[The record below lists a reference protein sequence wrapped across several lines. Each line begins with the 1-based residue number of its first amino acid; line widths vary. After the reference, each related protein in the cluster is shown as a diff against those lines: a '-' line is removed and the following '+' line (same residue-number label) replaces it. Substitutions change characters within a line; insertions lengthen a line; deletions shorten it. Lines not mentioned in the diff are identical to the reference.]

1 MAVAAPRNHM
11 PESNLSESQ
20 RRMLSI
26 LDYLEELDKLT
37 RRAVFEIT
45 EHGGLSIYQADVGG
59 LPGIV
64 LGRVDAEGE
73 IWMEIERLRPARPPL
88 PPSDLAPWCILR
100 DDPAVEP
107 KCRETLVIGPEPEN
121 VERLED
127 RPEIASALD
136 RYRAEQ
142 WATWTRLELPKRRTI
157 TLYDKLFN
165 LSQTIEGE
173 GAESP
178 TEFVWGIGVAVWNH
192 EQRRVRYPL
201 LSQLVEIDPIGIDM
215 TIRIRPRQTE
225 PRVELD
231 PYRELEIAGAEVVEK
246 RAQVVLRQAEE
257 TLSPFDPKSFEE
269 ILSTATAN
277 LDPQGC
283 YWPREAGAQPG
294 QVPPAAQELR
304 VTDTWVLF
312 SRRKTTNFLVE
323 DVRRLREKVIEKPL
337 PPGGPSILVED
348 PIGPTPV
355 RERFAY
361 RGISNAGST
370 ASEGLQVRELYFPR
384 PFNKEQVSIVEKLDQ
399 ADGVVV
405 QGPPG
410 TGKTHTISNIICHY
424 LALGKRVLV
433 TSKGEPALAVLR
445 DQIPEKVRALTVSLL
460 TREREGLKQLEQS
473 VTRIS
478 DEVSHLNKDDKRE
491 EIRRIERKIDRHHQQ
506 IAAID
511 HDLAEWARCNTTPAP
526 ALLGGIAPEELARKV
541 VAGAER
547 NSWFPD
553 ALREAPE
560 HEPQFGD
567 EDIGKLV
574 CSRRRLGNALQ
585 YLGQQLPASRDF
597 NDAATLADI
606 HRDLQTMGTIEQEV
620 ATAQLPRLRRQN
632 TEVLRQATALLDAVE
647 QACALHEA
655 CQEQWLAWLRT
666 EFAKAARDSSP
677 HLVLAGLVEL
687 LDGVSA
693 LEATRASFATVAV
706 VLPPEADTDH
716 ELVSSLRRASE
727 SKRPFSLLP
736 FGQSALRAKFG
747 AIRLNGSAP
756 TEPAHWRV
764 VVGFVEF
771 LQKSRAIVARWNT
784 VRIEFDGPSV
794 SESGAMAVRALAR
807 IAERIDN
814 ARRLAEHF
822 EPTLPGQVDEVF
834 GFGFRADA
842 VIRDAAEMRRV
853 AEVLRL
859 HLAHGRLAAAKNS
872 LQTEG
877 AKLIEPTGE
886 VFDAMRAFLTDVV
899 GSRSATSDEIEL
911 RWQTF
916 RHELDRLAA
925 LSDDFAEVKRV
936 TSLIARSGAPNWAQR
951 LRTTSAAT
959 DDDPEIRSP
968 WTEAW
973 TWSRQRGYLEAIDGR
988 ALIFKLNSDRRAA
1001 ERDLARANE
1010 DLVEQ
1015 LTWLRLREALDE
1027 DRGILPSLQLYM
1039 AAIRNIGAGTGLV
1052 RAPRYRADAREAMVK
1067 ASEAVRCWIMPHW
1080 RISETLPAE
1089 LASFDLVIL
1098 DEASQSDAWAIPA
1111 LLRAKKL
1118 LVVGDHKQVSPT
1130 SFAKES
1136 DVRLLQQRFLRNLPF
1151 RAAMAPEKSAYDLA
1165 KVIFASDLVALRE
1178 HFRCVAPII
1187 EFSNQLCYNGE
1198 IRCLRVPTAEERLSP
1213 VLIDVFVRGGYRHA
1227 GSQKINRPE
1236 AEAIV
1241 EEIKKI
1247 AADPAMSRRS
1257 IGVVSLLGNEQ
1268 ARLVLD
1274 LLIAAIGERAILDH
1288 KIRCG
1293 DAMTFQGREADIMF
1307 ISMVSDAASLHA
1319 ATGQIYEQRF
1329 NVAAS
1334 RARDRMY
1341 LFRSFRREDLS
1352 NTDVLRAR
1360 LLDHFTRPL
1369 RQDTVQVQSQ
1379 RELCESGFERA
1390 VFDEL
1395 AQRNYRIL
1403 AQVPAGGYRIDLVV
1417 EGHHGRR
1424 LAIECD
1430 GDQYHTPEDWLA
1442 DIARQR
1448 ALERIGWVF
1457 WRCWGSSYIRD
1468 PAGCLDDLLARLK
1481 ELAIDPIGSAEVDLS
1496 AVTEYREIAPADQD
1510 ENASDAVDDNAPE
1523 KTDEDHALP
1532 VPTRLEPDAEQVAT
1546 QQAAEIPVR
1555 PEPIPPTTVV
1565 LNDVVQVGDSVE
1577 FTFTDDPADEI
1588 WVLITTGP
1596 SKPDLGLINLDT
1608 PLARAL
1614 LGAQAASEVSAHL
1627 PGGSRKLRVIHIHK
1641 PRRVIAQNEADGATG
1656 AELLNVEPSTH
1667 ANHLPPRRE
1676 GLRRIEV
1683 EITQGMINQN
1693 LLVLTDSVN
1702 RGIVNIGET
1711 LSIECMPSGERFS
1724 TEVIEQGKKLRER
1737 GAIGRFYAT
1746 ARVRAGDT
1754 VRMSE
1759 NGTRRWRLEKLAGGN
1774 APERQGGLL
1783 F

>member
-1 MAVAAPRNHM
+1 
-11 PESNLSESQ
+11 
-20 RRMLSI
+20 MLSI

-37 RRAVFEIT
+37 RRAVFEIA
-45 EHGGLSIYQADVGG
+45 EHGGLSIYQPDVNG

-64 LGRVDAEGE
+64 LDRLDAEGE
-73 IWMEIERLRPARPPL
+73 IWMEIERLRPTRPPT
-88 PPSDLAPWCILR
+88 PPVTLAPWLLLR
-100 DDPAVEP
+100 DDPGAEP
-107 KCRETLVIGPEPEN
+107 KCREIITVGPEPDN

-127 RPEIASALD
+127 HPEITAALD
-136 RYRAEQ
+136 RFRAEQ
-142 WATWTRLELPKRRTI
+142 WEPWAQAELPKRKTI

-165 LSQTIEGE
+165 LSQTMEGE

-231 PYRELEIAGAEVVEK
+231 PYRELEIAGAEVVER

-348 PIGPTPV
+348 PIGPTPL

-370 ASEGLQVRELYFPR
+370 ASEGLKVRELYFPR

-491 EIRRIERKIDRHHQQ
+491 EIRRSERKIDRHHQQ

-511 HDLAEWARCNTTPAP
+511 HELAEWARCNTTPAP
-526 ALLGGIAPEELARKV
+526 ALLGGIAPEELARRV

-567 EDIGKLV
+567 DDVGKLV

-597 NDAATLADI
+597 TDAATLADI

-620 ATAQLPRLRRQN
+620 TTAQLPRLRRQN
-632 TEVLRQATALLDAVE
+632 TEVLRQAAALLDAVE

-666 EFAKAARDSSP
+666 EFAKAARASSP

-706 VLPPEADTDH
+706 ELPPEADTDH
-716 ELVSSLRRASE
+716 ELVSSLRRAAE

-756 TEPAHWRV
+756 TEPGHWRV

-771 LQKSRAIVARWNT
+771 LQKSRAVVARWNT
-784 VRIEFDGPSV
+784 VRVEFDGPAV

-807 IAERIDN
+807 IAEKIAS

-834 GFGFRADA
+834 GSGFPADA
-842 VIRDAAEMRRV
+842 VIHDAAEMRRV

-872 LQTEG
+872 LQAERT
-877 AKLIEPTGE
+877 KLIAPTGE
-886 VFDAMRAFLTDVV
+886 VFEAMRAFLADVV
-899 GSRSATSDEIEL
+899 GSRSATSEEVEL

-916 RHELDRLAA
+916 RNELDRIAA
-925 LSDDFAEVKRV
+925 LCDDFAEVERV
-936 TSLIARSGAPNWAQR
+936 TLLIARSGAPTWAQR
-951 LRTTSAAT
+951 LRTRPAGT
-959 DDDPEIRSP
+959 DDDPEISAP
-968 WTEAW
+968 WSEAW

-988 ALIFKLNSDRRAA
+988 ARIFQLNSERRAA
-1001 ERDLARANE
+1001 EKDLSRANE

-1015 LTWLRLREALDE
+1015 LTWLKLRETLDQDCGLLAAL
-1027 DRGILPSLQLYM
+1027 QQYM
-1039 AAIRNIGAGTGLV
+1039 AAIRSIGAGTGIRAV
-1052 RAPRYRADAREAMVK
+1052 RHRQDARRAMTR
-1067 ASEAVRCWIMPHW
+1067 ASDAIRCWIMPHW

-1098 DEASQSDAWAIPA
+1098 DEASQSDMWAIPA

-1118 LVVGDHKQVSPT
+1118 LVVGDNKQVSPLAIGFREENIRQLNRT
-1130 SFAKES
+1130 
-1136 DVRLLQQRFLRNLPF
+1136 VLRTLPY
-1151 RAAMAPEKSAYDLA
+1151 RAEMAPDKSIYDLGS
-1165 KVIFASDLVALRE
+1165 VLFASDLVRLRE
-1178 HFRCVAPII
+1178 HFRCVEPII

-1247 AADPAMSRRS
+1247 VTDPTMSRRS

-1274 LLIAAIGERAILDH
+1274 LLIAAIGEQAILDH
-1288 KIRCG
+1288 QIRCG

-1307 ISMVSDAASLHA
+1307 ISMVSDAGSLRA
-1319 ATGQIYEQRF
+1319 ATGEMYEQRF

-1341 LFRSFRREDLS
+1341 LFRSFRREDVS
-1352 NTDVLRAR
+1352 DKDLRAR

-1379 RELCESGFERA
+1379 REHCDSGFERA

-1481 ELAIDPIGSAEVDLS
+1481 ELAIDPIGSAAVDLS
-1496 AVTEYREIAPADQD
+1496 AVTEYREIAPAGQD
-1510 ENASDAVDDNAPE
+1510 DSASDTVDGNAPE
-1523 KTDEDHALP
+1523 ETDEDQAPPVPVRLEHAL
-1532 VPTRLEPDAEQVAT
+1532 RWSDAEQRAT
-1546 QQAAEIPVR
+1546 QPTTEIPVH
-1555 PEPIPPTTVV
+1555 PEPITPATVV

-1577 FTFTDDPADEI
+1577 FIFTDDPADEI
-1588 WVLITTGP
+1588 WVLITAEP
-1596 SKPDLGLINLDT
+1596 SNPKLGLINLET

-1641 PRRVIAQNEADGATG
+1641 PRRVTAPNEADGATG

-1702 RGIVNIGET
+1702 RGIVNVGEA
-1711 LSIECMPSGERFS
+1711 LALECVPSGERFS

-1746 ARVRAGDT
+1746 ARVRAGDS

-1759 NGTRRWRLEKLAGGN
+1759 VALRRWRLEKLSCGN
-1774 APERQGGLL
+1774 AQEQQSGLV
-1783 F
+1783 FDRE